1 MGWVEM
7 LHGKLVGLDT
17 APIIYYME
25 EKPVYVDML
34 DPFFQAITRGDISVV
49 TSLLTL
55 LEVLVLPVRNG
66 DKVLEQKYRKI
77 LFNIKGLQTLA
88 ISPDIIE
95 EATRLRAFH
104 NVRTPDSIQM
114 ATAITAKASFFLTND
129 IKLPS
134 LPSLSLLALD
144 KLRAEPY
151 S

>member
-1 MGWVEM
+1 MGWVEG

-25 EKPVYVDML
+25 AKPVYVDML
-34 DPFFQAITRGDISVV
+34 DPFFQAVTRGDITVV

-66 DKVLEQKYRKI
+66 DKFLEQKYRKI
-77 LFNIKGLQTLA
+77 LFNIKGLKTHP
-88 ISPDIIE
+88 ISSEIIE
-95 EATRLRAFH
+95 EAIRIRASH

-134 LPSLSLLALD
+134 LPGLPLLALD
-144 KLRAEPY
+144 KLRTEP